1 MERDSLVQYSATW
14 LAAGGDASESFRTR
28 LAESAIGLRQYLGK
42 QGFSGGRCPMR
53 AKRRPNGEW
62 SVRVQTQVCSRCNSQ
77 MRNWFPR
84 TTAVAKRASR
94 QGMEEGLVRLGL

>member
-42 QGFSGGRCPMR
+42 QGFS
-53 AKRRPNGEW
+53 RRPVPHARQAAAKWRMVCARANPGVQPLQFANAQLVPQGSGE
-62 SVRVQTQVCSRCNSQ
+62 
-77 MRNWFPR
+77 
-84 TTAVAKRASR
+84 RASR